1 LAAESVIRDYGP
13 EILDEVYEVILQR
26 KATMPEGSYVASLLN
41 GGWRQIDKK
50 VVEEAG
56 ETIIAAA
63 ENDPQR
69 LAEEAADLIFHTLVL
84 LADADTD
91 PALVWK
97 ELADRRQ

>member
-1 LAAESVIRDYGP
+1 MTRAVGP
-13 EILDEVYEVILQR
+13 EILDEVYAVILQR
-26 KATMPEGSYVASLLN
+26 KAEMPEGSYVASLFEL
-41 GGWRQIDKK
+41 GWERIGRK

-63 ENDPQR
+63 GDDPQR

-97 ELADRRQ
+97 ELSTRRR